1 MTGLFLLYHP
11 NRSLTSESLVL
22 SLRRLHILP
31 PSSGGRS
38 AVDGTPGRRQLAPS
52 AAAAGGIKVNLDLH
66 LYHVCVSN
74 FE

>member
-11 NRSLTSESLVL
+11 NRSLMSKSLVL

-31 PSSGGRS
+31 LSSGGRS
-38 AVDGTPGRRQLAPS
+38 ALDGMPGRRQLAPS
-52 AAAAGGIKVNLDLH
+52 AAAAGSIKVNLDLH
-66 LYHVCVSN
+66 LYHVCVSD